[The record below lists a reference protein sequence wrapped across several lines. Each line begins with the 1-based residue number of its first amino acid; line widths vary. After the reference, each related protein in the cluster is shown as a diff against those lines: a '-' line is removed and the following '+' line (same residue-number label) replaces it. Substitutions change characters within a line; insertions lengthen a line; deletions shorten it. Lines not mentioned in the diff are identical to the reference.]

1 MLNGLIRKSRY
12 PQTRNKGPCTA
23 TGMTSRTIRKLV
35 WALAA
40 LFAACLVASP
50 AAAANCNYA
59 TSQGTTG
66 PSDWQ
71 TYCWLDLTSYNNTT
85 ASSGAGQNFSYT
97 LPDGTTMTFN
107 MKVTGTGLVSATA
120 PSWTGAAVGNTA
132 FLGITGKPILY
143 QSANGITN
151 PVTISN
157 IVLTPPASGTITNY
171 MFVAADGESS
181 NAGETLRFQTNGG
194 NWQLLGQIGPT
205 SGSTY
210 PTYSGIGSNNFLITG
225 VGGTVGAYIVGS
237 TTPTTITTTLVGSGL
252 QGAMFAVRFA
262 SIRLNTQITGTRVA
276 PADQFNFTINTTGTG
291 SLLATGTS
299 SGTGLG
305 PFTAAA
311 LSSSAAIPITLNQSM
326 AGGSTN
332 TLSHYRSSLTC
343 TNAAVTGTPLP
354 SNVITTSYNF
364 GAMQFGDAIQ
374 CTFTEAPYP
383 HLQLTKV
390 LTNNRKFT
398 NDEFVLNI
406 NQGATVVATTTTS
419 GSGSTITNGSTPQY
433 QGAAGT
439 VYVLSETGDGVTAI
453 DQYTS
458 TMACTNLWGGSTT
471 VLPTAAG
478 GSITPQY
485 GDVISCTITNTAKG
499 ANGKLSVIKISQVV
513 SDPIRGT
520 TNPLMIPGAIVRYT
534 LSVQNSGNS
543 RPTSESILILDKLP
557 PNLAVG
563 TAASATFIQG
573 TPSSGLSF
581 ENRIGRFDTDIKF
594 SNSATKPANFDAC
607 TYSPVSAYD
616 PAVTY
621 VCLKPTGRMNASSG
635 TPPNFSITIQGQI
648 K

>member
-1 MLNGLIRKSRY
+1 MLNGLIRNLRY
-12 PQTRNKGPCTA
+12 RQIVEKGHCTA
-23 TGMTSRTIRKLV
+23 KGMTSRTIRKLV

-40 LFAACLVASP
+40 LFAACLLASP

-66 PSDWQ
+66 PTDWQ

-107 MKVTGTGLVSATA
+107 LKVTGSTLTSTAA
-120 PSWTGAAVGNTA
+120 PSWSGAAVGNTA
-132 FLGITGKPILY
+132 FLGISGKPIIY
-143 QSANGITN
+143 QTTGGTN
-151 PVTISN
+151 TVTISN

-181 NAGETLRFQTNGG
+181 NGGETLAFTTNGG
-194 NWQLLGQIGPT
+194 SWQMLGQIGPT

-210 PTYSGIGSNNFLITG
+210 PTYTGIGTSNFNVTG
-225 VGGTVGAYIVGS
+225 VGGTVGAFIVGS

-262 SIRLNTQITGTRVA
+262 SIRLNTQITGTRVDA
-276 PADQFNFTINTTGTG
+276 ADQFNFTINTTGTG
-291 SLLATGTS
+291 SLLASGTS
-299 SGTGLG
+299 TGSGLG

-311 LSSSAAIPITLNQSM
+311 LSSSAAIPITLNQTM

-332 TLSHYRSSLTC
+332 TLSHYRSTLTC
-343 TNAAVTGTPLP
+343 TNAAATGTPLP
-354 SNVITTSYNF
+354 SNVVTTSYNF

-383 HLQLTKV
+383 HLQLTKA
-390 LTNNRKFT
+390 LATARQYT
-398 NDEFVLNI
+398 GDQFVMSI
-406 NQGATVVATTTTS
+406 KQGTTTVATTTT
-419 GSGSTITNGSTPQY
+419 GGTTSTVTNGTTPQY

-439 VYVLSETGDGVTAI
+439 VYTFDETGSGATQI
-453 DQYTS
+453 DQYTY
-458 TMACTNLWGGSTT
+458 TMSCSNLWTSSTT
-471 VLPTAAG
+471 VLPTTVG
-478 GSITPQY
+478 GTVTPQY
-485 GDVISCTITNTAKG
+485 GDVISCTITNSRKPNNAKLG
-499 ANGKLSVIKISQVV
+499 VIKISQPV

-520 TNPLMIPGAIVRYT
+520 VNPLMIPGAIVRYT
-534 LSVQNSGNS
+534 LSVQNSGEV
-543 RPTSESILILDKLP
+543 RPDNESILIVDELP
-557 PNLAVG
+557 ANLAIG
-563 TAASATFIQG
+563 TAASATFTQG

-581 ENRIGRFDTDIKF
+581 VGTIGAWNTDIKF
-594 SNSATKPANFDAC
+594 SNSATQPTSWGAC
-607 TYSPVSAYD
+607 TYNPVSAYD

-621 VCLKPTGRMNASSG
+621 VCLRPSGRMNASTG